1 MAVVGADF
9 FVTGDQMVLGWQQ
22 MHSATGALRI
32 ASLLLQGVE
41 TFSLRMDRHC
51 ANAFAVAKFLEAHPS
66 VA

>member
-1 MAVVGADF
+1 
-9 FVTGDQMVLGWQQ
+9 MVLGWQQ